1 MQLTSSNSTTSSLM
15 SSWPKKRKNRTY
27 GSQSYDRSQVSHQ
40 LDTALFVQAYE
51 ADLVRGAQ
59 AAAAAK
65 SLEVRAAG
73 NDGKQGHVGDGLILW
88 NPRAEQLMPEQS
100 LEELVTL
107 RQSPDSALSSR
118 SRGHGVW
125 VDRYAAC

>member
-1 MQLTSSNSTTSSLM
+1 MQLTSSTSTTSSLM

-40 LDTALFVQAYE
+40 PDTALFVQAYE

-73 NDGKQGHVGDGLILW
+73 KDGRQGYAGDGLILW
-88 NPRAEQLMPEQS
+88 NPRAEQSVPELS
-100 LEELVTL
+100 SEELVTMG
-107 RQSPDSALSSR
+107 RPSDDALCDR
-118 SRGHGVW
+118 SRGHGVG

>member
-1 MQLTSSNSTTSSLM
+1 M

-27 GSQSYDRSQVSHQ
+27 ESQSYDRPQASRQP
-40 LDTALFVQAYE
+40 DTALFVQAYE

-73 NDGKQGHVGDGLILW
+73 KDGRQGYAGDGLILW
-88 NPRAEQLMPEQS
+88 NPRAEQSVPELS
-100 LEELVTL
+100 SEELVTMG
-107 RQSPDSALSSR
+107 RPSDDALSDR